1 MTAGAP
7 WSVKGIDPK
16 AREVAKDL
24 ARRSGMTLG
33 EWLNRMILEDDPE
46 DAIAKAL
53 FEDRHRRPVR
63 PAVETPPT
71 PLERIEVAGSRE
83 DIARVALALDRLTD
97 HIEASEA
104 RTSLAISGVEQ
115 SVRAALSRLD
125 ATERQQAAVIAR
137 VEDAVD
143 GVRSEQVRV
152 IDRLRRVEQEAAGPR
167 SAEAL
172 RALEAALSKVAVQ
185 LDGKEDRTRA
195 LLNAV
200 EARIQRLEGGEAD
213 ASAAAED
220 GIGKLS
226 ERLADAESRTARAV
240 EDLRDS
246 FAALDGRLRS
256 VESGG
261 AVDQRLED
269 LAATLGKRLE
279 EARNEIAQQL
289 AASAEDRFDRMERR
303 LGEMAEHVQAAEQ
316 RSAQAIQKM
325 GEDLAG
331 VAGSLTE
338 RVQAAEAGAAA
349 LGAELAKVGEGQA
362 EALARLSAEV
372 TRISERLSERIA
384 GAERRSAQAID
395 EVGEKLGLIKERLG
409 ERTDRV
415 SEELSERIRA
425 SEART
430 ARLLEEARE
439 KIDQRLA
446 ETQQRFAE
454 QARAVVAPPPVPPV
468 PEPELPPAEVLEG
481 PLPAAAAP
489 PTAPEPFAAATRL
502 FGSAFPV
509 TRPERSAP
517 EPEFDETDFEAA
529 DGFGPSVETAE
540 PAGVAADAEPET
552 PAAET
557 AEGGRAVEAGDP
569 LAEVLSALDAEPP
582 ADASDE
588 APAKALSDLDAEL
601 LKPPALEPAAGFDVD
616 PEPTPAEVAAPAE
629 APAWPALASARPDD
643 DVADDE
649 FEEPVGAEAAADEE
663 SASAKVSDPEEDLFE
678 PRGEEESKPLERL
691 TARELIEQARAAA
704 RASAAGQKPAKAKD
718 ESGLF
723 SGFSVAKKRRS
734 GGTLP
739 TAVLV
744 AGGMAAAGLSIS
756 GLVLQSGEIQKG
768 ADEVRLAEQ
777 GAPVAAAPKAP
788 LAAVALAPK
797 KLTETAPPDASDVDL
812 EALYT
817 EASQAI
823 DAGDAAGVEKLKQA
837 ANLGHAPAQLY
848 LAKLHEAG
856 RAGLKQDL
864 AEARRWTERA
874 AQRGERKAM
883 HNLALYYFEGTGG
896 PKNTTTAAQWFQRA
910 AEMGLVDSQ
919 YNLGR
924 LHEEGIGVP
933 QNAAE
938 AYRWYLIA
946 GRAGDAEARASAQR
960 VKSQLSDE
968 ARVVA
973 EKSAAAFRA
982 ATPSLAADG
991 EKATVAMAQKALS
1004 RLNYYQM
1011 LGPADGVAS
1020 PALRMAVAAYQR
1032 DQGLPATGELDSLT
1046 VSRLAVYAR

>member
-1 MTAGAP
+1 
-7 WSVKGIDPK
+7 
-16 AREVAKDL
+16 
-24 ARRSGMTLG
+24 
-33 EWLNRMILEDDPE
+33 
-46 DAIAKAL
+46 
-53 FEDRHRRPVR
+53 
-63 PAVETPPT
+63 
-71 PLERIEVAGSRE
+71 
-83 DIARVALALDRLTD
+83 
-97 HIEASEA
+97 
-104 RTSLAISGVEQ
+104 
-115 SVRAALSRLD
+115 
-125 ATERQQAAVIAR
+125 
-137 VEDAVD
+137 
-143 GVRSEQVRV
+143 
-152 IDRLRRVEQEAAGPR
+152 
-167 SAEAL
+167 
-172 RALEAALSKVAVQ
+172 
-185 LDGKEDRTRA
+185 
-195 LLNAV
+195 
-200 EARIQRLEGGEAD
+200 
-213 ASAAAED
+213 
-220 GIGKLS
+220 
-226 ERLADAESRTARAV
+226 
-240 EDLRDS
+240 
-246 FAALDGRLRS
+246 
-256 VESGG
+256 
-261 AVDQRLED
+261 
-269 LAATLGKRLE
+269 
-279 EARNEIAQQL
+279 
-289 AASAEDRFDRMERR
+289 
-303 LGEMAEHVQAAEQ
+303 
-316 RSAQAIQKM
+316 
-325 GEDLAG
+325 
-331 VAGSLTE
+331 
-338 RVQAAEAGAAA
+338 
-349 LGAELAKVGEGQA
+349 
-362 EALARLSAEV
+362 
-372 TRISERLSERIA
+372 
-384 GAERRSAQAID
+384 
-395 EVGEKLGLIKERLG
+395 
-409 ERTDRV
+409 
-415 SEELSERIRA
+415 
-425 SEART
+425 
-430 ARLLEEARE
+430 
-439 KIDQRLA
+439 
-446 ETQQRFAE
+446 
-454 QARAVVAPPPVPPV
+454 
-468 PEPELPPAEVLEG
+468 
-481 PLPAAAAP
+481 
-489 PTAPEPFAAATRL
+489 APEPFAAATRL

-529 DGFGPSVETAE
+529 DGFGPSDETVE
-540 PAGVAADAEPET
+540 PAELAADAEPET
-552 PAAET
+552 PEPET
-557 AEGGRAVEAGDP
+557 AEGGRAVEAEDP

-588 APAKALSDLDAEL
+588 APAKALSDVDAEL

-616 PEPTPAEVAAPAE
+616 TEPTPAEAAAPAE
-629 APAWPALASARPDD
+629 TPAWPALASARPDD
-643 DVADDE
+643 DVVDAE
-649 FEEPVGAEAAADEE
+649 FEEPAGAEAAADEE
-663 SASAKVSDPEEDLFE
+663 SATAEVSDPEEDLFE

-718 ESGLF
+718 ESGPF

-768 ADEVRLAEQ
+768 ADQAQLAEQ
-777 GAPVAAAPKAP
+777 GAPVAAAPKPP

-797 KLTETAPPDASDVDL
+797 KLTETAPPAATDVDL

-960 VKSQLSDE
+960 VKAQLSDE

-991 EKATVAMAQKALS
+991 EKAAVAMAQKALS

-1011 LGPADGVAS
+1011 LGPADGAAS

>member
-46 DAIAKAL
+46 DAVTKAL
-53 FEDRHRRPVR
+53 FGDR
-63 PAVETPPT
+63 PARPQRTAAEPP
-71 PLERIEVAGSRE
+71 PPFAQFEAAPGSRE

-97 HIEASEA
+97 HIEASET
-104 RTSLAISGVEQ
+104 RTGLAISGVEQ
-115 SVRAALSRLD
+115 SVRAALSRLES
-125 ATERQQAAVIAR
+125 TERQQAAVVAR
-137 VEDAVD
+137 VEGVVD
-143 GVRSEQVRV
+143 GVRNEHAKVVDRV
-152 IDRLRRVEQEAAGPR
+152 RRVEQEAAGPR

-172 RALEAALSKVAVQ
+172 RALETALSKVAGQ
-185 LDGKEDRTRA
+185 LAQKDDRARD
-195 LLNAV
+195 LLSAV
-200 EARIQRLEGGEAD
+200 ESRIQRLEGGEA
-213 ASAAAED
+213 ASSAVVED
-220 GIGKLS
+220 SFGQLS
-226 ERLADAESRTARAV
+226 GRLADAEGRTAQAV
-240 EDLRDS
+240 ENLRDS
-246 FAALDGRLRS
+246 FAALDGRLRA

-261 AVDQRLED
+261 GLDQRLEE
-269 LAATLGKRLE
+269 LAATLGQRLD
-279 EARNEIAQQL
+279 EARGEIAAQL
-289 AASAEDRFDRMERR
+289 AASAEDRFDRMERK
-303 LGEMAEHVQAAEQ
+303 LGEMAGHVQAAEQ
-316 RSAQAIQKM
+316 RSALAIQKM

-349 LGAELAKVGEGQA
+349 VGAELAKIGDGQA
-362 EALARLSAEV
+362 EALSRLSAEV

-395 EVGEKLGLIKERLG
+395 EVGEKLGKFNERLG
-409 ERTDRV
+409 QRTDKV

-446 ETQQRFAE
+446 EANQRLAE
-454 QARAVVAPPPVPPV
+454 QARAAQPPVPQA
-468 PEPELPPAEVLEG
+468 PEPRLPPAETLDE
-481 PLPAAAAP
+481 PIAAAAAP
-489 PTAPEPFAAATRL
+489 APFSAASSLFGAAFPLARSERAQPEPA
-502 FGSAFPV
+502 
-509 TRPERSAP
+509 
-517 EPEFDETDFEAA
+517 FDETDFEAA
-529 DGFGPSVETAE
+529 AGFAPTTQAASEGLE
-540 PAGVAADAEPET
+540 PAELAAGEPEQAS
-552 PAAET
+552 PPQAA
-557 AEGGRAVEAGDP
+557 DP
-569 LAEVLSALDAEPP
+569 LADVLSALDAEPP
-582 ADASDE
+582 AQT
-588 APAKALSDLDAEL
+588 LSEDDAEL
-601 LKPPALEPAAGFDVD
+601 LKPPALEPAAAFDVEPADASAPTADEPATSAGAPMWPRPEPGRLNDGFDD
-616 PEPTPAEVAAPAE
+616 EREDEAEVAASDPDE
-629 APAWPALASARPDD
+629 AAP
-643 DVADDE
+643 
-649 FEEPVGAEAAADEE
+649 AAADAAE
-663 SASAKVSDPEEDLFE
+663 ADDLFE
-678 PRGEEESKPLERL
+678 PRAEPAPPLERL

-704 RASAAGQKPAKAKD
+704 RASAAGQKPAKPRAKAD
-718 ESGLF
+718 EEGAGLF
-723 SGFSVAKKRRS
+723 SGFTVAKKRRA

-768 ADEVRLAEQ
+768 ADQAQVAAQ
-777 GAPVAAAPKAP
+777 GAKAAPAVAPKAP
-788 LAAVALAPK
+788 LAAVALSPK
-797 KLTETAPPDASDVDL
+797 KLTETAPPAASDVDL
-812 EALYT
+812 ETLYA
-817 EASQAI
+817 EASRSI
-823 DAGDAAGVEKLKQA
+823 DAGEPAGLAKLKQA
-837 ANLGHAPAQLY
+837 ANLGHAPAQFH
-848 LAKLHEAG
+848 LAKLYEAG
-856 RAGLKQDL
+856 HSGLKQDL

-896 PKNTTTAAQWFQRA
+896 PKNTSTAAQWFQRA

-946 GRAGDAEARASAQR
+946 GRAGDAESRASSQR
-960 VKSQLSDE
+960 VKAELSAE

-973 EKSAAAFRA
+973 EKSAASFRA
-982 ATPSLAADG
+982 ATPSLASDG
-991 EKATVAMAQKALS
+991 DKATVAMAQKALS
-1004 RLNYYQM
+1004 RLNYYQV
-1011 LGPADGVAS
+1011 LGPADGVSS

-1032 DQGLPATGELDSLT
+1032 DQGLPTTGELDSLT

>member
-46 DAIAKAL
+46 DAVTKAL
-53 FEDRHRRPVR
+53 FGDR
-63 PAVETPPT
+63 PARPQRAAIEASPPSVAQ
-71 PLERIEVAGSRE
+71 LEAASGSRE

-97 HIEASEA
+97 HIEASET
-104 RTSLAISGVEQ
+104 RTGLALSGVEQ
-115 SVRAALSRLD
+115 SVRAALARLET
-125 ATERQQAAVIAR
+125 TERR
-137 VEDAVD
+137 VEGVVD
-143 GVRSEQVRV
+143 EIRTEHSKVLERV
-152 IDRLRRVEQEAAGPR
+152 RRVEQEGAGPR

-172 RALEAALSKVAVQ
+172 RALEAALSKVAGRLEQ
-185 LDGKEDRTRA
+185 KDDRA
-195 LLNAV
+195 KDLLSAV
-200 EARIQRLEGGEAD
+200 EARIQRLEGGEA
-213 ASAAAED
+213 ASTAVVED
-220 GIGKLS
+220 SFGKLS
-226 ERLADAESRTARAV
+226 ERLADAEGRTAQAM
-240 EDLRDS
+240 ESLRQS
-246 FAALDGRLRS
+246 FAALDGRLRA

-269 LAATLGKRLE
+269 LAATLGKRLD
-279 EARNEIAQQL
+279 EARSEIAAQL
-289 AASAEDRFDRMERR
+289 AASAEDRFDRMERK

-331 VAGSLTE
+331 VAGSLTQ

-349 LGAELAKVGEGQA
+349 VSAELAKIGDGQA
-362 EALARLSAEV
+362 EALAKLSAEI
-372 TRISERLSERIA
+372 TRISERLTERIA
-384 GAERRSAQAID
+384 NAERRSAQAID
-395 EVGEKLGLIKERLG
+395 DVGEKLAKVSDRLG
-409 ERTDRV
+409 DRTDKL

-425 SEART
+425 SEERT

-446 ETQQRFAE
+446 EAQKRLADQPKA
-454 QARAVVAPPPVPPV
+454 AAPPPL
-468 PEPELPPAEVLEG
+468 PEPQLPPAESLEE
-481 PLPAAAAP
+481 PLDADAPGAPAPFSAARSLFGSTFPAVRP
-489 PTAPEPFAAATRL
+489 ERPAPEPD
-502 FGSAFPV
+502 
-509 TRPERSAP
+509 
-517 EPEFDETDFEAA
+517 FDETDFEAA
-529 DGFGPSVETAE
+529 DGFAPAGRAASEGLAPAELAADE
-540 PAGVAADAEPET
+540 PAAP
-552 PAAET
+552 
-557 AEGGRAVEAGDP
+557 DP
-569 LAEVLSALDAEPP
+569 LDEVLSALDAAPP
-582 ADASDE
+582 ARSD
-588 APAKALSDLDAEL
+588 DDAEL
-601 LKPPALEPAAGFDVD
+601 LKPPALEPAPAFDAEPAAAPAPEDAPSPMWPRPEARRLNDGFDED
-616 PEPTPAEVAAPAE
+616 EDGAAPAE
-629 APAWPALASARPDD
+629 PQSAPDAAQAPRA
-643 DVADDE
+643 E
-649 FEEPVGAEAAADEE
+649 AEAAD
-663 SASAKVSDPEEDLFE
+663 SDDLFE
-678 PRGEEESKPLERL
+678 PKAEPAPPLERL
-691 TARELIEQARAAA
+691 SARELIEQARAAA
-704 RASAAGQKPAKAKD
+704 RASAAGHKPAKGK
-718 ESGLF
+718 EEEGSKLF
-723 SGFSVAKKRRS
+723 SGFTVAKKRRA

-768 ADEVRLAEQ
+768 AEQAEIAAQ
-777 GAPVAAAPKAP
+777 GAQPPAAEAPKAP

-797 KLTETAPPDASDVDL
+797 KLTETTPTAPSDVDL
-812 EALYT
+812 EALYA
-817 EASQAI
+817 EATQALET
-823 DAGDAAGVEKLKQA
+823 GDATGLEKLKQA
-837 ANLGHAPAQLY
+837 ANLGHAPAQFY
-848 LAKLHEAG
+848 LAKLYESG
-856 RAGLKQDL
+856 RSGVKQDL

-946 GRAGDAEARASAQR
+946 GRAGDAESRASAQR
-960 VKSQLSDE
+960 VKAQLSSE

-982 ATPSLAADG
+982 ATPSLAAGGGD
-991 EKATVAMAQKALS
+991 KATVAMAQKALS

-1032 DQGLPATGELDSLT
+1032 DQGLPTTGELDSLT